1 MIRKKGTGKHYRIV
15 VRSELCDRY
24 ASAFEGM
31 RMQTQE
37 GQTILTGLVKD
48 QPHLFGVL
56 DCINGLGLELLSVQA
71 LPEDSQRTPTMRV
84 LVAFEDVRSV
94 YSDIFARAIR
104 LQRPRLDVRSSV
116 LKELERD
123 LVRFDPHVVV
133 CSRPPNGTHLSMRR
147 GAWVHIPTDDGLKD
161 DERLA
166 RIWLNGKHWRTE
178 GPSLSALLE
187 VVDETHER
195 LREGALSGVGCVPSE
210 LGQVRP

>member
-1 MIRKKGTGKHYRIV
+1 MMRKGKGTVYRIV
-15 VRSELCDRY
+15 VRSELGDRY

-31 RMQTQE
+31 RMETQD

-71 LPEDSQRTPTMRV
+71 LPEDSQRTPPTMRV

-116 LKELERD
+116 LKELEGD

-133 CSRPPNGTHLSMRR
+133 CSRPPKGTHPSTRR
-147 GAWVHIPTDDGLKD
+147 GAWVHIPTDDGLEGN
-161 DERLA
+161 ERLA
-166 RIWLNGKHWRTE
+166 RIYLAGEHWRTE

-195 LREGALSGVGCVPSE
+195 LGEGALSEKSC
-210 LGQVRP
+210 